1 MLEFWYKEKRTLVD
15 FRRGPLGPY
24 FDGLAD
30 QFRIRGYS
38 SSSVLP
44 ILAKCCQF
52 NNFLIEQ
59 NIIRVADITPSLV
72 DAFLEYSIADIRTT
86 SRQYVPGSVT
96 RCALKHLFDHL
107 TSIGAWTP
115 PKPKVVPKIYDWL
128 FLPFLKSLR
137 DEHEM
142 AEVTIKRY
150 REIISS
156 FLDNLGEKVTR
167 KGFYSLDAA
176 TVERYIG
183 KHLND
188 SPVNYSVM
196 ASALR
201 RFFRYCADQKFLR
214 MDFSGLLPPSHRYR
228 LASLPKGMQDSAL
241 DRMLQGIERETPG
254 GARDYAIAI
263 LMMAYGIRGVS
274 AAELLLDDIDW
285 RTSRIR
291 IRAQK
296 GGKEVM
302 LPLVDAVGDAIIA
315 YLNHRHEG
323 TPFREVFLTTRP
335 PFRPLSSLAISTL
348 IRRYM
353 ARAGVLE
360 VGGGSR
366 TLRYSWA
373 IRALQHN
380 SSIKAIADVLGHR
393 YINTTFIYAKAD
405 LKALREVAMP
415 WPEKG

>member
-30 QFRIRGYS
+30 QFRTRGYS
-38 SSSVLP
+38 SSSVPP
-44 ILAKCCQF
+44 ILGKCCLF
-52 NNFLIEQ
+52 NSFLIEQ
-59 NIIRVADITPSLV
+59 NISRVADITPSLV

-96 RCALKHLFDHL
+96 RCALKHLFDYL
-107 TSIGAWTP
+107 ISIGAWTP

-128 FLPFLKSLR
+128 LLPFLKSLR

-142 AEVTIKRY
+142 AEVTVKRY
-150 REIISS
+150 REMVSS
-156 FLDNLGEKVTR
+156 FLDNLGKNATR
-167 KGFYSLDAA
+167 KGLRSLGAA

-201 RFFRYCADQKFLR
+201 RFFRYCADQTFLQI
-214 MDFSGLLPPSHRYR
+214 DYSGLIPPSHRYR

-241 DRMLQGIERETPG
+241 DRMLQGIDRETPG

-263 LMMAYGIRGVS
+263 LMMAYGIRGIS

-285 RTSRIR
+285 RNSRIR

-302 LPLVDAVGDAIIA
+302 LPLVEAVGDAIIA
-315 YLNHRHEG
+315 YLSHRHEG
-323 TPFREVFLTTRP
+323 THFREVFLTTKA
-335 PFRPLSSLAISTL
+335 PFRPLCSLAISL
-348 IRRYM
+348 IIRKYM
-353 ARAGVLE
+353 VRAGVLE
-360 VGGGSR
+360 TGGGSR
-366 TLRYSWA
+366 TLRHSWA
-373 IRALQHN
+373 IRALGQN

-393 YINTTFIYAKAD
+393 YIDTTFIYTKAD
-405 LKALREVAMP
+405 LKALKEVAMP